1 MTRYE
6 ALSEATAMLMADPA
20 YDRVRMGE
28 LGIMVDC
35 PDSADWILAQVHPAY
50 GDGDAWSVSRY
61 HVGGGLPSMYRC
73 VRADLFDV
81 IAAAAAN

>member
-1 MTRYE
+1 MTKYE
-6 ALSEATAMLMADPA
+6 AISEATAMLMADPA

-28 LGIMVDC
+28 LGITIDI

-61 HVGGGLPSMYRC
+61 FVGGGLPSMTRC
-73 VRADLFDV
+73 VRADLMDT
-81 IAAAAAN
+81 IAAAAN